1 MTYCTCIFCSNSC
14 EQETA
19 TTYLSV
25 LCGKD
30 FSWSEEMAKQ
40 FPNWNN
46 PENKCWNITLIGKDA
61 RSEAPLIGVVNNHFA
76 DANSMKERVGDEDGI
91 QLEPKIVDILR
102 QRSRAGLKDLQKT
115 MDEEHATLLGF
126 ITKGQIS
133 KLALREHF
141 LPGIPF
147 VENDQN
153 SIDISVPEDLS
164 QRLNRSQIQ
173 AIEIAI

>member
-1 MTYCTCIFCSNSC
+1 MTYCTCIFCSDSC

-30 FSWSEEMAKQ
+30 FGWPEEMAKQ

-76 DANSMKERVGDEDGI
+76 DANPMKERVGDEDGI
-91 QLEPKIVDILR
+91 QLEPKVVDVLR
-102 QRSRAGLKDLQKT
+102 QRSRAGLKDLQENYRRGAYYIVRFYNQGSNIKT
-115 MDEEHATLLGF
+115 
-126 ITKGQIS
+126 
-133 KLALREHF
+133 
-141 LPGIPF
+141 
-147 VENDQN
+147 
-153 SIDISVPEDLS
+153 
-164 QRLNRSQIQ
+164 RST
-173 AIEIAI
+173 